1 MMNLSDINI
10 YLLLEN
16 IIFVF
21 MATILTAILIWV
33 WRNSKPYAPP
43 QPFPTWS
50 KIWFASV
57 QILGIFPPLIGLVL
71 CGLVWNNHSGLVIL
85 GWYFFNLAAQIL
97 WESLTL
103 RKYKTVVWIIVPY
116 IYLPY
121 RLWQLYESLGLLN
134 DEPGLLWV
142 RSIVILEIVVWLVNY
157 ILDMSQLPRLFR
169 WESSENSQVS
179 SS

>member
-1 MMNLSDINI
+1 MNFSNIDI
-10 YLLLEN
+10 YLLTEN
-16 IIFVF
+16 LTFVF
-21 MATILTAILIWV
+21 AASILTSILIWR
-33 WRNSKPYAPP
+33 WRNAKPYAPP

-57 QILGIFPPLIGLVL
+57 QILGIFPPLIGLAL
-71 CGLVWNNHSGLVIL
+71 CGLVWGNQSGLLVL
-85 GWYFFNLAAQIL
+85 FWYFFNLAMQIL

-121 RLWQLYESLGLLN
+121 RLWQSYESLGFLN
-134 DEPGLLWV
+134 DEPGMLWV
-142 RSIVILEIVVWLVNY
+142 RSILILEIVVWLVNY

-169 WESSENSQVS
+169 WEVSENSEVS